1 MGSLTNQPQNF
12 AAFQNQTFPNGLD
25 LGRCTIQ
32 QDIGAYYA
40 APGSV
45 FQQGSLVAV
54 DSVTQQIVPFT
65 GGGTSAFL
73 LGVAK
78 WTKAP
83 SIVACQ
89 IDEPVLLAV
98 AGGVQTV
105 ALKHPNLVPGSVQL
119 SSTAGF
125 GGTVYVGNSPGVGT
139 DYTVSTTNGTITT
152 VAAGALVPIAVPT
165 TVFAN
170 YHWTISAADLLQF
183 QGLNFWNLTDQVSIQ
198 DSRVTVITDWSMLF
212 TTQYDTAVEYT
223 VGQQLVATSG
233 GIFGTTASVGTVA
246 GANVGRV
253 FQLPSV
259 NDPFLG
265 VISGGNGL

>member
-45 FQQGSLVAV
+45 FQQGSLVAI
-54 DSVTQQIVPFT
+54 DSVSQMIVPFT
-65 GGGTSAFL
+65 GGGTAAFL

-83 SIVACQ
+83 SIVACVV
-89 IDEPVLLAV
+89 DEPVVLAI
-98 AGGVQTV
+98 AAAPQTV
-105 ALKHPNLVPGSVQL
+105 ALKHPNLIAGSVAVNSAAQ
-119 SSTAGF
+119 F
-125 GGTVYVGNSPGVGT
+125 GGTLYIGNSPGAGT

-152 VAAGALVPIAVPT
+152 VAAGALIPTLVAT
-165 TVFAN
+165 TVFVS

-198 DSRVTVITDWSMLF
+198 DNRITVITDWSMIF
-212 TTQYDTAVEYT
+212 TTQYDTGVEYA
-223 VGQQLVATSG
+223 VGTQLVATNG
-233 GIFGTTASVGTVA
+233 GLFGTALSVGTVA